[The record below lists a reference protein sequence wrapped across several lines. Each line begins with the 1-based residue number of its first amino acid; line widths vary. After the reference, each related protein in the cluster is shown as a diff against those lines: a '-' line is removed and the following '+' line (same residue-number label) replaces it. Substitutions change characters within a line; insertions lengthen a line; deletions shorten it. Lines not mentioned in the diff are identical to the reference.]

1 MQPKNDPAAE
11 QAEGIAAR
19 LAAHEPVTWWL
30 ERPRRVA
37 VLLPLVWQDGGWQ
50 VLFEVRAARIAQ
62 PGEVCFPGGHL
73 EPGETPAE
81 AALREAC
88 EELCLEAGQLRLLG
102 EGDRVLTPAGVEVY
116 PFVAVLSGYAGTFA
130 EAEVAGTFTVPLDW
144 LKANPPLQ
152 AEVRTQTVPGEDFPY
167 HLIPGGRDYPWGR
180 AKYGVLFWQYG
191 GQVIWGLTAKV
202 LYRMLPLL

>member
-1 MQPKNDPAAE
+1 MQE
-11 QAEGIAAR
+11 QAAAIAAR

-37 VLLPLVWQDGGWQ
+37 VLLPLLWKDGGWQ
-50 VLFEVRAARIAQ
+50 VLFQVRAARIAQ

-73 EPGETPAE
+73 EPGETPAQ
-81 AALREAC
+81 AAVREVC
-88 EELCLEAGQLRLLG
+88 EELCVRPEQLRLLG

-116 PFVAVLSGYAGTFA
+116 PFVGVLSDYAGTFSGD
-130 EAEVAGTFTVPLDW
+130 EVAETFTVPLDW
-144 LKANPPLQ
+144 LKQTPPLQ

-191 GQVIWGLTAKV
+191 EKVIWGLTAKV
-202 LYRMLPLL
+202 LHRMLPLL